1 MVYHKVSYAW
11 PTRKPITKLLAL
23 TLTSS
28 VKVPSPFTE
37 PNLTT
42 KIAKPNLPNRISQ
55 TKLTKSNLPN
65 YTNQIK
71 PRKVELWI
79 VDWVGTIKTA
89 KVLII
94 FFTQIRLLSYWTW
107 PNCSCSLKRGQVG
120 GTPLVFAF
128 HSSPLSSN
136 VTLRASWWHSSLNRL
151 RKKWGHGG
159 WLMIKIQIFLISCPH
174 CSLWFV
180 YYFIL
185 MDDY

>member
-1 MVYHKVSYAW
+1 MTGPFLGQPQPRTVNPKVKKMVYHKVSYAW

-89 KVLII
+89 KELYPSPFKMTHCPK
-94 FFTQIRLLSYWTW
+94 FFFGQGSPPSLRQNPKEQQLFFLKPSLTQSRKAPLQ
-107 PNCSCSLKRGQVG
+107 KRIY
-120 GTPLVFAF
+120 
-128 HSSPLSSN
+128 H
-136 VTLRASWWHSSLNRL
+136 
-151 RKKWGHGG
+151 
-159 WLMIKIQIFLISCPH
+159 
-174 CSLWFV
+174 
-180 YYFIL
+180 
-185 MDDY
+185 

>member
-1 MVYHKVSYAW
+1 MTGPFLGQPQPRTVNPKVKKMVYHKVSYAW

-71 PRKVELWI
+71 PTKPSLGKLNFESLIELEQSRQQKNFTPRHSKW
-79 VDWVGTIKTA
+79 
-89 KVLII
+89 LII
-94 FFTQIRLLSYWTW
+94 Q
-107 PNCSCSLKRGQVG
+107 N
-120 GTPLVFAF
+120 
-128 HSSPLSSN
+128 
-136 VTLRASWWHSSLNRL
+136 SSLGRALPPPTSFRQNPEEQQLFFRET
-151 RKKWGHGG
+151 
-159 WLMIKIQIFLISCPH
+159 FP
-174 CSLWFV
+174 
-180 YYFIL
+180 
-185 MDDY
+185 